1 MTATPELTHE
11 LVEDI
16 PILMHV
22 MCEKLQ
28 LDQAVDAVV
37 PRHGNRQGLSWGQ
50 MLVAWLTHILSQGD
64 HHMYHVQAWADRCPH
79 TLKTYLGQTVQPTDL
94 IDDRLADGLWRLSQP
109 EVWTALEQRVNRQ
122 MVRVYRLTPERVR
135 LDSTTASVYAGAE
148 ESAVLFQRGHSK
160 DHRPDLRQL
169 KVMLAALDPLG
180 VLVGAEV
187 VPGNR
192 ADDGL
197 YVPMIQRLQTSLAEQ
212 GLLYIGDSKMGALA
226 TRAYVHAT
234 RNTYLMPL
242 AQVGHLPEQLAAWV
256 ATAVAGQVELQ
267 PVRDPDDK
275 RRLGEGYE
283 ITRALSDEVAG
294 HGPVKWTER
303 VLTRSVH
310 SESLAAAGRRGL
322 RQRLTHTQAELLALT
337 PTRGRGRKQYT
348 DRVSLQA
355 AVDEILA
362 RHDLAGLLTVELK
375 LETTKRKVRAYADQP
390 ARTATTHRYLVTV
403 MENAAAVAAH
413 EQLLGWRAFATN
425 AFKSHLSLPQA
436 VLAYREEWLVE
447 RDCARLKGRP
457 LSLGPLW
464 LAREDHAVG
473 LVHLL
478 TLGARVLALVEHQ
491 VRQNLQR
498 AQRTLAGLYPGQPRR
513 VTAQPT
519 TERLLKAFKQVFLT
533 VITMGPETLVHLTPL
548 SKLQTTILQAMG
560 GPPDLYSRLVT
571 QFQKPPGI

>member
-16 PILMHV
+16 PILMHF
-22 MCEKLQ
+22 MCTQ
-28 LDQAVDAVV
+28 LELDKAVDAVM

-50 MLVAWLTHILSQGD
+50 MVVTWLAHILSEGD
-64 HHMYHVQAWADRCPH
+64 HHMHHVQAWADKCPR
-79 TLKTYLGQTVQPTDL
+79 TLQTYLGQAVRPTDL
-94 IDDRLADGLWRLSQP
+94 TDDRLADGLWRLSQGD
-109 EVWTALEQRVNRQ
+109 VWTAVEQRVNRQ

-135 LDSTTASVYAGAE
+135 LDSTTASVYAGDDEA
-148 ESAVLFQRGHSK
+148 AVLFQRGHSK

-180 VLVGAEV
+180 VIVGAEV

-197 YVPMIQRLQTSLAEQ
+197 YVPMIQRLQASLAEQ

-234 RNTYLMPL
+234 HNTYLMPL

-256 ATAVAGQVELQ
+256 AAAVAGQVDLQ

-275 RRLGEGYE
+275 SLLGEGYE
-283 ITRALSDEVAG
+283 ITRGLSDEVEG
-294 HGPVKWTER
+294 YGTVNWTER
-303 VLTRSVH
+303 VLVLH

-322 RQRLTHTQAELLALT
+322 RQRLTNTQAELLALT
-337 PTRGRGRKQYT
+337 PARGRGRKQYT
-348 DRVSLQA
+348 DRASLQA
-355 AVDEILA
+355 AADEILE
-362 RHDLAGLLTVELK
+362 RHDVAGLLKVELK
-375 LETTKRKVRAYADQP
+375 LETTPRKVRAYADQP
-390 ARTATTHRYLVTV
+390 ARTETTQRYVLAVT
-403 MENAAAVAAH
+403 ENTTAVAGY

-464 LAREDHAVG
+464 LEREDHAVG

-491 VRQNLQR
+491 VRQRLQ
-498 AQRTLAGLYPGQPRR
+498 AGQRTLAGLYPGQPRR
-513 VTAQPT
+513 VTDRPT
-519 TERLLKAFKQVFLT
+519 TERLLKEFKRIILT
-533 VITMGPETLVHLTPL
+533 VIVLGRETQVHLTPL
-548 SKLQTTILQAMG
+548 SKLQSTILKDMG
-560 GPPDLYSRLVT
+560 CPADLYTRLVT
-571 QFQKPPGI
+571 QSQEPPKI

>member
-1 MTATPELTHE
+1 MTTPTPEVTSE

-22 MCEKLQ
+22 MRDQLQ
-28 LDQAVDAVV
+28 LDQAVDAVM
-37 PRHGNRQGLSWGQ
+37 PRHGNRKGLSWGQ

-64 HHMYHVQAWADRCPH
+64 HHMYHVQAWADRCPQ
-79 TLKTYLGQTVQPTDL
+79 TLQTYLGQTVQPTDL
-94 IDDRLADGLWRLSQP
+94 IDDRLADGLWRLSQRD
-109 EVWTALEQRVNRQ
+109 VWTELEQRVNRQ
-122 MVRVYRLTPERVR
+122 MVRAYRLTPERVR

-148 ESAVLFQRGHSK
+148 ETAVLFQRGHSK

-180 VLVGAEV
+180 VIVGAEV

-197 YVPMIQRLQTSLAEQ
+197 YVPMIQRLQASLAEQ

-226 TRAYVHAT
+226 TRAYVQAT
-234 RNTYLMPL
+234 RNAYLMPL
-242 AQVGHLPEQLAAWV
+242 AQVGHLPDQLAAWV
-256 ATAVAGQVELQ
+256 AAAVAGQVDLQ
-267 PVRDPDDK
+267 PIRDPDDK
-275 RRLGEGYE
+275 RLLGEGYE
-283 ITRALSDEVAG
+283 LTRALSGAVDG
-294 HGPVKWTER
+294 HGTVAWTER
-303 VLTRSVH
+303 VLIVH

-322 RQRLTHTQAELLALT
+322 RQRLTNTRAELLALT
-337 PTRGRGRKQYT
+337 PARGRGRKQYT
-348 DRVSLQA
+348 ERASLQA
-355 AVDEILA
+355 AVAEILE

-375 LETTKRKVRAYADQP
+375 LETTRRKVRAYADQP
-390 ARTATTHRYLVTV
+390 ARTETTHRYLVTV
-403 MENAAAVAAH
+403 TENAAAIAEYEH
-413 EQLLGWRAFATN
+413 LLGWRAFATN
-425 AFKSHLSLPQA
+425 AFKTHLSLPQA

-498 AQRTLAGLYPGQPRR
+498 TQRTLAGLYPGQARR
-513 VTAQPT
+513 ATAQPT

-533 VITMGPETLVHLTPL
+533 VITVGHETHVHLTPL

-560 GPPDLYSRLVT
+560 CPDDLYSRLVT
-571 QFQKPPGI
+571 QSQKPPGI